1 MHTEDIMS
9 AADGT
14 AAARKTDYTNP
25 GQQRVLALLVLLAGN
40 EFTGLTPA
48 QCAAALRTSQSNITR
63 DLDNLA
69 TAGLAERVGESSG
82 WRLTPKLVQIG
93 LAFTTHLDRTKAA
106 AAEIEQRYT
115 RLPG

>member
-1 MHTEDIMS
+1 MHTGDIMS
-9 AADGT
+9 AAGGT

-40 EFTGLTPA
+40 EFAGLTPA

-69 TAGLAERVGESSG
+69 TSGLADRMESG
-82 WRLTPKLVQIG
+82 RWMLGPKLVQIA
-93 LAFTTHLDRTKAA
+93 LAFSTHLERSKARV
-106 AAEIEQRYT
+106 AEIEQRYT